1 VLSHLLRAW
10 KLGFTTSH
18 MSQVLSSKYDM
29 YVYMTTLFGG
39 SAQLGSGLVF
49 RVGPSEKLNPILY
62 TSLETIIIII
72 IIIIIIHEIIRPNFY
87 EYKPCFQE
95 SLRLKCRDSRSILG
109 LVNMTET

>member
-1 VLSHLLRAW
+1 
-10 KLGFTTSH
+10 

-62 TSLETIIIII
+62 TSLEMI
-72 IIIIIIHEIIRPNFY
+72 IIIIIIHRIIRPNFY
-87 EYKPCFQE
+87 ECKPCFQE

>member
-62 TSLETIIIII
+62 TSLEMI
-72 IIIIIIHEIIRPNFY
+72 IIIIIIHRIIRPNFY
-87 EYKPCFQE
+87 ECKPCFHE